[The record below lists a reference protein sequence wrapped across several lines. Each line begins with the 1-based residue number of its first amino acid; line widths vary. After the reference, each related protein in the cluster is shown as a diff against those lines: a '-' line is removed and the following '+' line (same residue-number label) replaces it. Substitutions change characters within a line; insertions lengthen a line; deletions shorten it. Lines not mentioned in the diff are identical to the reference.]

1 MGGIIIVRVVIID
14 IITVAIGNRSF
25 IIDGSIQLPDERCHV
40 FTPFKTNTTFNK
52 DRKMNKK
59 HINILRASLIGGILS
74 VMFGC
79 AAISTSLSK
88 KDLDVQTRI
97 STGIFVDAVA
107 KNKRTIYVDVR
118 SGVMEFDRN
127 AFKRF
132 VVSQFAVPG
141 NSGYTIVD
149 DPEAAQFQ
157 MNLFV
162 LNLEKTS
169 PTAAEQALG
178 KGYTGGSVAAGA
190 AIGAMANNSNR
201 YNGAAAGGILFG
213 AADLI
218 SGSLVKDVTYM
229 LVVDVQIKEKA
240 RKGVFVRKD
249 SRIDSKISDAGTSR
263 QTVSEVT
270 NKKEY
275 RTRIVTTANKANL
288 ELAEAQDLMFKKTAY
303 AMAGFF

>member
-1 MGGIIIVRVVIID
+1 M
-14 IITVAIGNRSF
+14 NRK
-25 IIDGSIQLPDERCHV
+25 Q
-40 FTPFKTNTTFNK
+40 
-52 DRKMNKK
+52 
-59 HINILRASLIGGILS
+59 INIIRAGFLGIILS
-74 VMFGC
+74 VTVGC
-79 AAISTSLSK
+79 AATSTLLSK
-88 KDLDVQTRI
+88 SDLDVQTRT
-97 STGIFVDAVA
+97 STAIFVDAVA
-107 KNKRTIYVDVR
+107 KDKRTIYVDIR

-132 VVSQFAVPG
+132 VIAQFSVPG

-157 MNLFV
+157 MNVYV

-169 PTAAEQALG
+169 PTAAEVALG
-178 KGYTGGSVAAGA
+178 KGYTGGAIAAGA
-190 AIGAMANNSNR
+190 AVGAMGNNSNR
-201 YNGAAAGGILFG
+201 YRGAAAGGLIAG
-213 AADLI
+213 AADFI
-218 SGSLVKDVTYM
+218 SGSMVKDVTFM
-229 LVVDVQIKEKA
+229 LVADVQIKEKA

-249 SRIDSKISDAGTSR
+249 SKVDTKISDVGSSR

-288 ELAEAQDLMFKKTAY
+288 KLAEAQDLMFKKTAY